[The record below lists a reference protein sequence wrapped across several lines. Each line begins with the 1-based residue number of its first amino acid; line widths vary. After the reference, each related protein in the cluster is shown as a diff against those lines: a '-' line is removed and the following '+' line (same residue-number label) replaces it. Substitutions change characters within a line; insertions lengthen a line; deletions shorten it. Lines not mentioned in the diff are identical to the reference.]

1 MFTAEQLESAASQCG
16 QVVRYRFGRPVISP
30 EMAALLPSPF
40 VERPRAGYVR
50 PGDPEPEEC
59 SVIQPGARIGG
70 RLDAAPD
77 PIVLLRRDGTAP
89 FPTEFRTDRAIA
101 KL

>member
-1 MFTAEQLESAASQCG
+1 MFTAEQIESAASQCG
-16 QVVRYRFGRPVISP
+16 QIVRYRFGRPVISP

-70 RLDAAPD
+70 YVGAAPD
-77 PIVLLRRDGTAP
+77 PQPRRIEIP
-89 FPTEFRTDRAIA
+89 A
-101 KL
+101 KDMPKPERGYEGEDE